1 MCPWVWHPLALSR
14 ETRRFRDR
22 DILRSWHFSN
32 IRENQ
37 PMKGGNSFSIK
48 TTSTS
53 LISFFVSLYFLNII
67 SQRCNLY
74 LQIHHCASI
83 FRKTGIHHHSPQ
95 PTGAWP
101 AAEGR
106 HIHIQPVL
114 SAPGHRMLQHLPCTS
129 VITGFHCKVSYPA
142 IQETSLQV
150 FWLEHGFL
158 AQPSHLES

>member
-1 MCPWVWHPLALSR
+1 MLEMSDLLLLACLCSNASVRLSAGR
-14 ETRRFRDR
+14 QGDSGTGTSTGLDT
-22 DILRSWHFSN
+22 SN
-32 IRENQ
+32 IRENH

-95 PTGAWP
+95 PTGASP
-101 AAEGR
+101 SAEGR

-150 FWLEHGFL
+150 F
-158 AQPSHLES
+158 